1 MEVQQQR
8 VPLITTQSKVQNG
21 NSASNNATNTPPPI
35 ASCNCGASLSTNPNN
50 TSSEILL
57 TSKSPAAAS
66 SSAQIPKPPSVLPL
80 PNKNCKQEEVK
91 ESSATQTSPPT
102 SKSTS
107 MNNIDHPRLL
117 QDQEVPP
124 PTSTT
129 NTIVESKEIGTQTK
143 TQWLQISL
151 NSPPLSLTQEVPDV
165 AL

>member
-50 TSSEILL
+50 TSSDLL
-57 TSKSPAAAS
+57 TSKSPAAS

-107 MNNIDHPRLL
+107 MNNIDHPRPL

>member
-66 SSAQIPKPPSVLPL
+66 SAQIPKPPSVLPL
-80 PNKNCKQEEVK
+80 PKENCKQEEVK

-117 QDQEVPP
+117 QDQEVAP

>member
-50 TSSEILL
+50 TSSDLL
-57 TSKSPAAAS
+57 TSKSPAAS
-66 SSAQIPKPPSVLPL
+66 SSAQMPKPPSVLPL

>member
-50 TSSEILL
+50 TSSDLL

-66 SSAQIPKPPSVLPL
+66 SSAQMPKPPSVLPL

>member
-21 NSASNNATNTPPPI
+21 NSASNNATNTTPPPI

-50 TSSEILL
+50 TSSDLL
-57 TSKSPAAAS
+57 TSKSPAAS

>member
-35 ASCNCGASLSTNPNN
+35 SSCNCGASLSTNPNN
-50 TSSEILL
+50 TSSDLL
-57 TSKSPAAAS
+57 TSKSPAAA

>member
-50 TSSEILL
+50 TSSDLL
-57 TSKSPAAAS
+57 TSKSPAAS
-66 SSAQIPKPPSVLPL
+66 SSAQVPKPPSVLPL

>member
-50 TSSEILL
+50 TSSDLL

-66 SSAQIPKPPSVLPL
+66 SAQLPKPVLPL

>member
-57 TSKSPAAAS
+57 TSKSPAA

>member
-50 TSSEILL
+50 TSSDLL
-57 TSKSPAAAS
+57 TSKSPAAA

>member
-50 TSSEILL
+50 TSSDLL

-66 SSAQIPKPPSVLPL
+66 SSAQLPKPSSVLPL

>member
-50 TSSEILL
+50 TSSDLL
-57 TSKSPAAAS
+57 TSKSPAAS
-66 SSAQIPKPPSVLPL
+66 SSAQVPKPPSVLPL

-117 QDQEVPP
+117 QYHEVPP